1 MKIKIKAVNR
11 KIKSIKLCVPVDGI
25 IDIDSNGE
33 CEVSEKCAKS
43 LIEGTHDWK
52 KVENIED
59 SKKDKE
65 DSKTSDDSDK
75 KEDSEES
82 EESDDPKE
90 EFKKMKKDELISFIK
105 ENKYPESE
113 WSKFL
118 ASEKNSEKLLAAYL
132 IKKYN
137 EALKKI

>member
-1 MKIKIKAVNR
+1 MKIKIKAVNP

-52 KVENIED
+52 KKENIGD
-59 SKKDKE
+59 SKKNKE
-65 DSKTSDDSDK
+65 DSNASD
-75 KEDSEES
+75 DSEES